1 MTADLDRSVASVC
14 DLKGDRRS
22 VLVQDNVARCCENL
36 ARYHLSHASTNWV
49 VNAHEFR
56 SIGKSCFHL
65 HLGNHL
71 WDAFHHLVTAQHLAT
86 FRHEF
91 CTLLSIAGRF
101 QEEIGYERNTLGIVE
116 LDTSLKPLPSDN
128 CGKCDHQLVFLT
140 RREVH
145 KRLRS
150 AAISSTTTF
159 SVLGRVRS
167 RAPVRIAG
175 ESCAMQ
181 ASNQRTLSRQS
192 ERRSVRLPTSL
203 HNCIPGKE

>member
-1 MTADLDRSVASVC
+1 MAANLYRPVASVC
-14 DLKGDRRS
+14 DLNNDGSS
-22 VLVQDNVARCCENL
+22 VLVQNDVAGSCENL
-36 ARYHLSHASTNWV
+36 ARYHVSPASANWV

-56 SIGKSCFHL
+56 SIGESCFHL

-71 WDAFHHLVTAQHLAT
+71 GDAFHHLLTAQHLAA
-86 FRHEF
+86 FRHEVSNR
-91 CTLLSIAGRF
+91 LAIAGRF
-101 QEEIGYERNTLGIVE
+101 QDEIGYERNTLGIVE